1 MKDKAMNNSVYTRI
15 SKVACGIAKKA
26 HKMDKYVLGQ
36 YGLSYG
42 SIAEGSIAILA
53 ISAARNGLD
62 LNTILYLPDSHWEAL
77 DSNIGLKAI
86 GRAVW
91 RYIWQEKSIGK
102 PIVKEHLD
110 SLTCRYSNRVLHG
123 LGYNLSKLANEIVA
137 LVKEG
142 HKIREVASL
151 LGLPKNWKAGLKWE
165 LSKLNPELAKILAS
179 KPKKISNRAAANRRA
194 YLKRKADKEVVS
206 VVVLPQWV

>member
-1 MKDKAMNNSVYTRI
+1 MSNSVYTRI

-42 SIAEGSIAILA
+42 SISEGSIAILA
-53 ISAARNGLD
+53 ISAVRNGVD
-62 LNTILYLPDSHWEAL
+62 LNTILDLPDSHW
-77 DSNIGLKAI
+77 DPKDINIGVKAV

-110 SLTCRYSNRVLHG
+110 SLVSRDSNRVLHG
-123 LGYNLSKLANEIVA
+123 LGYNLSKLANDIVS
-137 LVKEG
+137 LVQEG

-151 LGLPKNWKAGLKWE
+151 LGLPKDWKSGLRWE

-179 KPKKISNRAAANRRA
+179 KPKNISNRAAANRRA

>member
-1 MKDKAMNNSVYTRI
+1 
-15 SKVACGIAKKA
+15 
-26 HKMDKYVLGQ
+26 
-36 YGLSYG
+36 
-42 SIAEGSIAILA
+42 
-53 ISAARNGLD
+53 
-62 LNTILYLPDSHWEAL
+62 
-77 DSNIGLKAI
+77 
-86 GRAVW
+86 
-91 RYIWQEKSIGK
+91 
-102 PIVKEHLD
+102 
-110 SLTCRYSNRVLHG
+110 LHG

>member
-1 MKDKAMNNSVYTRI
+1 MNNSVYTRI

-26 HKMDKYVLGQ
+26 HKLDKFVLGQ
-36 YGLSYG
+36 YGLSYAT
-42 SIAEGSIAILA
+42 IAEGSIAILA
-53 ISAARNGLD
+53 ISAVRNGLD
-62 LNTILYLPDSHWEAL
+62 LNTILDLPDSHWDPL

-86 GRAVW
+86 GRSVW

-110 SLTCRYSNRVLHG
+110 SLTCRDSNRVLHG
-123 LGYNLSKLANEIVA
+123 LGYNLPKVANDIVA
-137 LVKEG
+137 LVQEG

-151 LGLPKNWKAGLKWE
+151 LGLPKDWKSGLRWE

-194 YLKRKADKEVVS
+194 YLKRKADKEAVS

>member
-1 MKDKAMNNSVYTRI
+1 MSNSVYTRI

-42 SIAEGSIAILA
+42 SIAEGSIAILTL
-53 ISAARNGLD
+53 SLARSNSDWLTKLD
-62 LNTILYLPDSHWEAL
+62 ENDSIW
-77 DSNIGLKAI
+77 DSKDIHIGVKAI

-110 SLTCRYSNRVLHG
+110 SLTCRDSNRVLHG
-123 LGYNLSKLANEIVA
+123 LGYNLSKLANDIVA
-137 LVKEG
+137 LVQEG

-151 LGLPKNWKAGLKWE
+151 LGLPKDWKSGLRWE

-194 YLKRKADKEVVS
+194 YLKRKADKEAVS
-206 VVVLPQWV
+206 VVVLPQWI